1 MEIKGLTLGHNRKNN
16 NRMAKKTG
24 TKHHVV
30 IKLEDLNKMFKESD
44 VIPVPKGFVK
54 SIEFLLSAHNV
65 SLAEVSKDTSAA
77 PTPVE
82 NSETKESESSVSF
95 AVTDFNNGNE

>member
-1 MEIKGLTLGHNRKNN
+1 
-16 NRMAKKTG
+16 MAKTKG

-30 IKLEDLNKMFKESD
+30 IKMEDLNKMFKDSD

-65 SLAEVSKDTSAA
+65 SLSEVSKDTASAVMFTVSE
-77 PTPVE
+77 PTE
-82 NSETKESESSVSF
+82 
-95 AVTDFNNGNE
+95 

>member
-1 MEIKGLTLGHNRKNN
+1 
-16 NRMAKKTG
+16 MAKTKG

-30 IKLEDLNKMFKESD
+30 IKLEDLNKMFKGND

-65 SLAEVSKDTSAA
+65 SLEEMPKDVSV
-77 PTPVE
+77 PTTI
-82 NSETKESESSVSF
+82 ETKSEEKVEF
-95 AVTDFNNGNE
+95 QTTDFNE

>member
-1 MEIKGLTLGHNRKNN
+1 
-16 NRMAKKTG
+16 MAKTKG

-65 SLAEVSKDTSAA
+65 SLSEVSKDTASA
-77 PTPVE
+77 PIIE
-82 NSETKESESSVSF
+82 QKQESEQEPEAPILFSISEP
-95 AVTDFNNGNE
+95 AE

>member
-1 MEIKGLTLGHNRKNN
+1 
-16 NRMAKKTG
+16 MAKTKG

-30 IKLEDLNKMFKESD
+30 IKLEDLNKMFKDSD

-65 SLAEVSKDTSAA
+65 SLSEVSKDTASA
-77 PTPVE
+77 PVIE
-82 NSETKESESSVSF
+82 QEREIKQESESPVMFTVSEP
-95 AVTDFNNGNE
+95 TE

>member
-1 MEIKGLTLGHNRKNN
+1 
-16 NRMAKKTG
+16 MAKKTG

-65 SLAEVSKDTSAA
+65 SLSEVSKDTASA
-77 PTPVE
+77 PVI
-82 NSETKESESSVSF
+82 ESEPKAETETDAPVQFSVS
-95 AVTDFNNGNE
+95 E

>member
-1 MEIKGLTLGHNRKNN
+1 MPK
-16 NRMAKKTG
+16 AKG

-65 SLAEVSKDTSAA
+65 SLAEVSKDTS
-77 PTPVE
+77 TPILSSSV
-82 NSETKESESSVSF
+82 ESSTEEKVEF
-95 AVTDFNNGNE
+95 QTTDFNE

>member
-1 MEIKGLTLGHNRKNN
+1 
-16 NRMAKKTG
+16 MAKKTG

-44 VIPVPKGFVK
+44 VIPIPKGFVR

-65 SLAEVSKDTSAA
+65 SLADVQKDTSEVPEIEAQVKEVAA
-77 PTPVE
+77 TPAIQLT
-82 NSETKESESSVSF
+82 ETNFEE
-95 AVTDFNNGNE
+95 

>member
-1 MEIKGLTLGHNRKNN
+1 
-16 NRMAKKTG
+16 MAKKTG

-30 IKLEDLNKMFKESD
+30 IKLEDLNKMFKGND

-65 SLAEVSKDTSAA
+65 SLADVPKDSAENITPEASEVDSAA
-77 PTPVE
+77 VLTKVE
-82 NSETKESESSVSF
+82 IDE
-95 AVTDFNNGNE
+95 

>member
-1 MEIKGLTLGHNRKNN
+1 
-16 NRMAKKTG
+16 MAKKTG

-30 IKLEDLNKMFKESD
+30 IKLEDLNKMFKGND

-65 SLAEVSKDTSAA
+65 SLADVPKDSAEVVTSAPEETAVNLVSKID
-77 PTPVE
+77 E
-82 NSETKESESSVSF
+82 E
-95 AVTDFNNGNE
+95 

>member
-1 MEIKGLTLGHNRKNN
+1 
-16 NRMAKKTG
+16 MAKKTG

-30 IKLEDLNKMFKESD
+30 IKLEDLNKMFKTTD

-65 SLAEVSKDTSAA
+65 SLSEVSKDTASA
-77 PTPVE
+77 PVIE
-82 NSETKESESSVSF
+82 QERETKQESESPVLFTVSEP
-95 AVTDFNNGNE
+95 TE

>member
-1 MEIKGLTLGHNRKNN
+1 
-16 NRMAKKTG
+16 MAKKTG

-30 IKLEDLNKMFKESD
+30 IKLEDLNKMFKGTD

-65 SLAEVSKDTSAA
+65 SLADVPKDSAEV
-77 PTPVE
+77 
-82 NSETKESESSVSF
+82 
-95 AVTDFNNGNE
+95 GNETAEADAAAVLTKVEIDE

>member
-1 MEIKGLTLGHNRKNN
+1 
-16 NRMAKKTG
+16 MAKTKG

-30 IKLEDLNKMFKESD
+30 IKLEDLNKMFKGND

-65 SLAEVSKDTSAA
+65 SLEEMPKDVSVPATI
-77 PTPVE
+77 
-82 NSETKESESSVSF
+82 ETKSEEKVEF
-95 AVTDFNNGNE
+95 QTTDFNE

>member
-1 MEIKGLTLGHNRKNN
+1 
-16 NRMAKKTG
+16 MAKKTG

-65 SLAEVSKDTSAA
+65 SLSEVNKDTASA
-77 PTPVE
+77 PVI
-82 NSETKESESSVSF
+82 ESEPKAETETDAPVQFSVY
-95 AVTDFNNGNE
+95 E

>member
-1 MEIKGLTLGHNRKNN
+1 
-16 NRMAKKTG
+16 MAKTKG

-65 SLAEVSKDTSAA
+65 SLSEVSKDTSIA
-77 PTPVE
+77 PVIEAEP
-82 NSETKESESSVSF
+82 KMESEAPVQFSISEP
-95 AVTDFNNGNE
+95 TE

>member
-1 MEIKGLTLGHNRKNN
+1 
-16 NRMAKKTG
+16 MAKTKG

-30 IKLEDLNKMFKESD
+30 IKLEDLNKMFKDSD

-65 SLAEVSKDTSAA
+65 SLSEVSKDTASA
-77 PTPVE
+77 PVIE
-82 NSETKESESSVSF
+82 QTQKTNQESESPVMFTVSEP
-95 AVTDFNNGNE
+95 TE

>member
-1 MEIKGLTLGHNRKNN
+1 
-16 NRMAKKTG
+16 MAKTKG

-65 SLAEVSKDTSAA
+65 SLSEVSKDTASAPVIEQKQEFKQEPEA
-77 PTPVE
+77 PILFSI
-82 NSETKESESSVSF
+82 SEPAE
-95 AVTDFNNGNE
+95 

>member
-1 MEIKGLTLGHNRKNN
+1 
-16 NRMAKKTG
+16 MAKTKG

-44 VIPVPKGFVK
+44 AIHVPKGFIK

-65 SLAEVSKDTSAA
+65 SLSEVSKDTSSA
-77 PTPVE
+77 PVIEQASKQQTEPPVMF
-82 NSETKESESSVSF
+82 TISES
-95 AVTDFNNGNE
+95 A

>member
-1 MEIKGLTLGHNRKNN
+1 
-16 NRMAKKTG
+16 MAKKTG

-44 VIPVPKGFVK
+44 VIPIPKGFVK

-65 SLAEVSKDTSAA
+65 SLSEVSKDTASA
-77 PTPVE
+77 PVIDSE
-82 NSETKESESSVSF
+82 SKSETEAPVQFSVS
-95 AVTDFNNGNE
+95 E